1 MPSYRA
7 HRDISVLNDYL
18 EVPGLGFLPVNAFV
32 IHATQPVVVDT
43 GLGLPNRDFLACLA
57 EVIDPA
63 DVAWIWLTHPDRDHT
78 GGLLALLEAAPQ
90 ARVVTTFTGAGIMA
104 AEHPLPVNRIYL
116 LNPGQSLDA
125 GDRRLTGFRPPLFD
139 SPATVGVL
147 DTSTGAC
154 LSSDCFGAP
163 LPTPGLATAEDA
175 AAVNPD
181 ELRAAQ
187 LLWATVDSPWVHATD
202 PAKLAASLGP
212 LRDFDPSV
220 ILSAPPAAGHQP
232 QRHLVRDLARRA
244 AGLTLHRPG
253 PVLPSKRCS
262 ASSSPPY
269 PTTRRTARA
278 RLYPRRPR
286 SQGAARQRRHH
297 NP

>member
-7 HRDISVLNDYL
+7 HRDISVINDYL

-43 GLGLPNRDFLACLA
+43 GLGLSDRDFLACLA

-78 GGLLALLEAAPQ
+78 GGLFALLEAAPQ

-187 LLWATVDSPWVHATD
+187 LLWATVDSPWVHAID
-202 PAKLAASLGP
+202 PAKLAASFGP
-212 LRDFDPSV
+212 LRDFGPSV
-220 ILSAPPAAGHQP
+220 ILSAHLPPVTSGSATLFATLLDAPQADPFTGPDQAALEAMLRQFQP
-232 QRHLVRDLARRA
+232 A
-244 AGLTLHRPG
+244 
-253 PVLPSKRCS
+253 
-262 ASSSPPY
+262 
-269 PTTRRTARA
+269 
-278 RLYPRRPR
+278 
-286 SQGAARQRRHH
+286 
-297 NP
+297 

>member
-43 GLGLPNRDFLACLA
+43 GLGLPDRDFLACLA

-202 PAKLAASLGP
+202 PAKLAASFGP

-220 ILSAPPAAGHQP
+220 ILSAHLPPVTSHSATLFATLLDAPQAGPFTGPDQAALEAMLRQLQPALPNHPPDGTRTAVPAPPTLTRRRPAA
-232 QRHLVRDLARRA
+232 A
-244 AGLTLHRPG
+244 AP
-253 PVLPSKRCS
+253 
-262 ASSSPPY
+262 
-269 PTTRRTARA
+269 
-278 RLYPRRPR
+278 
-286 SQGAARQRRHH
+286 
-297 NP
+297 